1 MTLKDKYQKEV
12 VPELKTRMNYKNIHQ
27 VPQITKV
34 VLNMGVGTRHDK
46 ADLEQAALEM
56 GQISGQ
62 RPVITKARKSIAN
75 FKLREGNAIGCKV
88 TLRGERMWNFLDR
101 LINIA
106 LPRVRDF
113 RGIPA
118 TSFDGRGSYS
128 LGIVDQTIFPEIDLD
143 RVKRTQGMNITI
155 VTTAGTDPE
164 ALELLTLIGM
174 PFKKATSDQGS
185 GETAA
190 A

>member
-1 MTLKDKYQKEV
+1 MTLKEKFQNEV
-12 VPELKTRMNYKNIHQ
+12 VPELKTRMNYQNIHQ
-27 VPQITKV
+27 VPMITKV

-56 GQISGQ
+56 GQITGQ

-88 TLRGERMWNFLDR
+88 TLRGNLMWGFLDR

-113 RGIPA
+113 RGIPS

-143 RVKRTQGMNITI
+143 KVKRTQGMNITI
-155 VTTAGTDPE
+155 VTTAETDAE
-164 ALELLTLIGM
+164 ALELLTLLGM
-174 PFKKATSDQGS
+174 PFKKAAESQAS
-185 GETAA
+185 GDTAA